1 VPESRKAKRAERL
14 EQRREERA
22 QRKSGTPS
30 KGPGRNVWLAAIAAA
45 VIAVVAIG
53 IFAFSS
59 GDQETNTT
67 ASSGSETAASTST
80 SSDSDGNF
88 PIIAYPQ
95 AIAELGPDQLE
106 FTELLGTGKPVVLNF
121 WAGQCPPCRAEMPA
135 FQSVYD
141 TYSDDFLLVGVDIG
155 PFIGLG
161 TRQSAIDLLAELEV
175 TYPTAYSVD
184 ARAMQDFNV
193 LGMPTTVFY
202 DGDGVEVNRHTGL
215 LTEQALEENVRDLVG
230 A

>member
-22 QRKSGTPS
+22 QRKPGASSNGV
-30 KGPGRNVWLAAIAAA
+30 GRNVWLAAIAAA
-45 VIAVVAIG
+45 VIGVVAIG

-67 ASSGSETAASTST
+67 ASSENGTAASTST
-80 SSDSDGNF
+80 DSDGNF

-95 AIAELGPDQLE
+95 AIAELGADQLE

-135 FQSVYD
+135 FQRVYD
-141 TYSDDFLLVGVDIG
+141 THSEDFLLVGVDIG

-161 TRQSAIDLLAELEV
+161 SRQSAIDLLAELEV

-202 DGDGVEVNRHTGL
+202 DGDGVETGRHTGL
-215 LTEQALEENVRDLVG
+215 LTEQALEARVQDLIG

>member
-1 VPESRKAKRAERL
+1 MSKSRQERRSERL

-22 QRKSGTPS
+22 TRRSNETSS
-30 KGPGRNVWLAAIAAA
+30 KRNLWLALGSALVIGVVLVGALAIGLGQEDSAAPSTAAA
-45 VIAVVAIG
+45 GTETGADASVSTDGEFPVV
-53 IFAFSS
+53 
-59 GDQETNTT
+59 
-67 ASSGSETAASTST
+67 
-80 SSDSDGNF
+80 
-88 PIIAYPQ
+88 AYPQ
-95 AIAELGPDQLE
+95 GIPALGPNQFE

-135 FQSVYD
+135 FQRVYD
-141 TYSDDFLLVGVDIG
+141 AHSEDFLLVGVDIG

-161 TRQSAIDLLAELEV
+161 SRQSAIDLLAELEI

-184 ARAMQDFNV
+184 ARAMQAFSV

-202 DGDGVEVNRHTGL
+202 DGDGVEAGRHTGL
-215 LTEQALEENVRDLVG
+215 LTEQALEARVQDLIG

>member
-1 VPESRKAKRAERL
+1 VTVSKSRQQRRSDRL

-22 QRKSGTPS
+22 ARKSQPTS
-30 KGPGRNVWLAAIAAA
+30 SRRNLWLALGGALALG
-45 VIAVVAIG
+45 VVLVGALAIG
-53 IFAFSS
+53 FAQDGSTPPATAADGSES
-59 GDQETNTT
+59 GTATSTNT
-67 ASSGSETAASTST
+67 S
-80 SSDSDGNF
+80 GNF
-88 PIIAYPQ
+88 PVIAYPQ
-95 AIAELGPDQLE
+95 GIPALGPKELE
-106 FTELLGTGKPVVLNF
+106 FTELLGTGEPVVLNF

-161 TRQSAIDLLAELEV
+161 TRQSAIDLLAELDI
-175 TYPTAYSVD
+175 TYPTAYAVD
-184 ARAMQDFNV
+184 ARAMREFNV

-202 DGDGVEVNRHTGL
+202 DGDGVETGRHTGL
-215 LTEQALEENVRDLVG
+215 LTEQALEENVRDLIG